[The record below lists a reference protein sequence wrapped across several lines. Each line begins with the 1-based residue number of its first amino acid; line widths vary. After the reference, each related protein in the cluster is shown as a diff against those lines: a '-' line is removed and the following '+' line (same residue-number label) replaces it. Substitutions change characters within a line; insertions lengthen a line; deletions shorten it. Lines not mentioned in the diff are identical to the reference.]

1 MVKQDY
7 ETNKK
12 TAIKYILDKV
22 LDIDL
27 ALPENTKA
35 ALVAGA

>member
-1 MVKQDY
+1 MKTDY

-12 TAIKYILDKV
+12 AAIKYILDKV

-27 ALPENTKA
+27 TIPGNVKQSLI
-35 ALVAGA
+35 AGA